1 MDYYELKKMVKT
13 WTIIFLVYVVFMFV
27 YYIFFNKTCG
37 LFIYIMVT
45 INIFL
50 IGFNIYNYRN
60 VKKNLEEQLKKE
72 VLERL
77 ENEE

>member
-1 MDYYELKKMVKT
+1 MDYYEFKNMVRF
-13 WTIIFLVYVVFMFV
+13 WTIMFTIYSFFMFA
-27 YYIFFNKTCG
+27 YYLFFNKSSG

-60 VKKNLEEQLKKE
+60 IKKSMEEQLKTE
-72 VLERL
+72 LLEKL
-77 ENEE
+77 K